1 MSGPLPAITAVPVQ
15 AAPESGGPGLRLYR
29 MPLVWVAVGVPALF
43 LFYLAF
49 LSPSL

>member
-1 MSGPLPAITAVPVQ
+1 MFNPMPPPAVVADY
-15 AAPESGGPGLRLYR
+15 APQPAQGLGLHR
-29 MPLVWVAVGVPALF
+29 MPLVWVAVGLPALF

>member
-1 MSGPLPAITAVPVQ
+1 MFNPMPASPVVADHSTSQ
-15 AAPESGGPGLRLYR
+15 PAPGLGLHR

>member
-1 MSGPLPAITAVPVQ
+1 MFNPMPPSPMVADHAPPQTA
-15 AAPESGGPGLRLYR
+15 PGLGLHR

>member
-1 MSGPLPAITAVPVQ
+1 MSGPPPPSTAVPDY
-15 AAPESGGPGLRLYR
+15 AAPEPGDRGFRLHR

-49 LSPSL
+49 LTPSL

>member
-1 MSGPLPAITAVPVQ
+1 MFNPMPRSPVVADRAVPQ
-15 AAPESGGPGLRLYR
+15 PAQGLGLHR